1 MVMPKLLVK
10 ARGSV
15 TPPAAPRP
23 PNRAHVSGSP
33 VGLPRQGRH
42 QHKKRAN
49 PSAANTL
56 TSLLTQFRPSLTTA
70 MTPRPAAV
78 PQTPPITTPKTRAKR
93 RPTASSSSSN
103 SSINLKNKRRLP
115 FREIPDTSPKPISW
129 PAEFKRAL
137 PVGRP
142 IRLDSTRLV
151 DNSPFFQLLN
161 YDCRRLIY
169 DAFLKSR
176 FRQHILC
183 PSVART
189 GQTKEFFSH
198 YTSSKT
204 CPDSRFTN
212 MLACGHWE
220 CLKSQDGEGAASDVR
235 LADLVA
241 FMRTSKF
248 AYLEISEY
256 IYRTMVFTFS
266 SIPEMRAFVETT
278 PETMLDRV
286 RFVSFIAHT
295 QPQDP
300 QACQRFIKGEYFQT
314 EAQGDAVALFGR
326 FVNMERLEISFFP
339 SLIIALSNQ
348 LREVVKPLAEIP
360 ESTEI
365 VVRVPKMRYQGCAEV
380 ALPPVEAL
388 DNSGRFKLLRPV
400 VTASDAETH
409 CKAYSYQF
417 GESAS

>member
-1 MVMPKLLVK
+1 M
-10 ARGSV
+10 
-15 TPPAAPRP
+15 
-23 PNRAHVSGSP
+23 
-33 VGLPRQGRH
+33 
-42 QHKKRAN
+42 
-49 PSAANTL
+49 
-56 TSLLTQFRPSLTTA
+56 QFRPSLTTA
-70 MTPRPAAV
+70 MTTSPVSV
-78 PQTPPITTPKTRAKR
+78 PETPPITTPKTRAKR
-93 RPTASSSSSN
+93 RPTTSSRSSSSS
-103 SSINLKNKRRLP
+103 SSNLKNKRRLP

-129 PAEFKRAL
+129 PVEFKRAL
-137 PVGRP
+137 PAGRL
-142 IRLDSTRLV
+142 IRLDSTHLG
-151 DNSPFFQLLN
+151 DDSPFFQLLN

-189 GQTKEFFSH
+189 GQAKEFFSH
-198 YTSSKT
+198 FTSSKT
-204 CPDSRFTN
+204 CPDTRFAN
-212 MLACGHWE
+212 MLACGHWD
-220 CLKSQDGEGAASDVR
+220 CLKAEKGEDDESDVR
-235 LADLVA
+235 LVDLVA

-256 IYRTMVFTFS
+256 LYRTMVFTFS

-300 QACQRFIKGEYFQT
+300 QACQQFIKGEYFQT
-314 EAQGDAVALFGR
+314 KAQGDAVELFRR
-326 FVNMERLEISFFP
+326 FSNMERLEISFFP

-348 LREVVKPLAEIP
+348 LREVVKPLTEIP

-365 VVRVPKMRYQGCAEV
+365 VVRVPKMRYQGCADV
-380 ALPPVEAL
+380 GLPPVEGLANL
-388 DNSGRFKLLRPV
+388 GRFKILRPV
-400 VTASDAETH
+400 VTASDAESH

-417 GESAS
+417 REVV